1 MLLPLVRTKKHVD
14 SSSSSARRWRGGLP
28 SVRRRTGATRRLPGP
43 LYIKV
48 CASRYCYGARTSG
61 MRLDET
67 LQAQLVTSQGSPY
80 PSRSPKRRLVSYTP
94 LAPLA
99 AGTAFIYLD
108 VFDRAVDICRQRGCA
123 NCCSIPALAELDTAL
138 LRCSLSST
146 LLASAAQVQHIHGSA
161 HAQRPPQR
169 RNTPQRKCSG
179 AIRVEARR
187 PPHRR
192 LPRGALLLAL
202 ER

>member
-1 MLLPLVRTKKHVD
+1 MRRRDAVEFAEEDPPARVHCCSMLLPLVRTKKHVD
-14 SSSSSARRWRGGLP
+14 RSSSSARRWRGGLP

-67 LQAQLVTSQGSPY
+67 LRLRLVTSQGSPY
-80 PSRSPKRRLVSYTP
+80 PSRSPRRLVSYTP

-99 AGTAFIYLD
+99 TGTAFIYLD
-108 VFDRAVDICRQRGCA
+108 VFDRAVDICRQRSCA

-146 LLASAAQVQHIHGSA
+146 LLASAAQSA
-161 HAQRPPQR
+161 AHTWQCARAAVAAAVPP
-169 RNTPQRKCSG
+169 
-179 AIRVEARR
+179 
-187 PPHRR
+187 
-192 LPRGALLLAL
+192 L
-202 ER
+202 